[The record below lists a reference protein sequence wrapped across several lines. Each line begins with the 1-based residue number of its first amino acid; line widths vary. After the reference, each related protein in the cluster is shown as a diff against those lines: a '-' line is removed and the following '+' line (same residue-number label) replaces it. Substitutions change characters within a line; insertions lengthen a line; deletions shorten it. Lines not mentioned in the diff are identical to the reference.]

1 VDLISEHSENKNN
14 LGEIIISHE
23 KLATDSFLE
32 CKVHN
37 ISLEGMY
44 VECDFPFGLK
54 ERVDLNE
61 YNTVNH
67 AKTDLFRFPGAKI
80 KWKNDLQDS
89 DFMYGY
95 GIQFTEPF
103 QSIEKIITNT
113 KEKKQ
118 SIFLPSIFEIIGFTV
133 FLAYGILRIFSGL
146 KLAREPFELF
156 IIGFGLISFAHIARI
171 ITKNFKNT
179 IIEDKVI
186 NIKPAILQKEV

>member
-1 VDLISEHSENKNN
+1 MDLISELSENENN
-14 LGEIIISHE
+14 LGEIVISHQ
-23 KLATDSFLE
+23 KLATDSFFE
-32 CKVHN
+32 CKIHN

-44 VECDFPFGLK
+44 IECDFPFGLK
-54 ERVDLNE
+54 ERVNLKAH
-61 YNTVNH
+61 NTVNH
-67 AKTDLFRFPGAKI
+67 AKIDYFSFPGAKI
-80 KWKNDLQDS
+80 KWRKDMQDS

-95 GIQFTEPF
+95 GVQFAEPL
-103 QSIEKIITNT
+103 QSIEKFTTNN

-118 SIFLPSIFEIIGFTV
+118 SIFLPSVFEIIGFTV
-133 FLAYGILRIFSGL
+133 FLAYCILRIFSGF